1 MVLQL
6 WRNGIRESRIS
17 RMLRIISCFTPL
29 LQYSDTPILQGKGL
43 CQGWNRFML
52 RLSENAHLPFDK
64 LMALSRVEGLRY
76 PHPSS
81 LRRTSMYA
89 SFLGISE
96 ALHLD
101 IFHQP
106 LRGRFFDSLVR
117 QRNRPVSF
125 FIVNCLFLRFNT
137 VKIYALQIVA
147 GFFGFL
153 LRQRGQISIRECG
166 GMRCSVKPSQ
176 FVCV

>member
-1 MVLQL
+1 M
-6 WRNGIRESRIS
+6 
-17 RMLRIISCFTPL
+17 
-29 LQYSDTPILQGKGL
+29 
-43 CQGWNRFML
+43 

-64 LMALSRVEGLRY
+64 LTALSKVEGLRY

-106 LRGRFFDSLVR
+106 LRSRFFESLNKYLQGGLLSEKYR
-117 QRNRPVSF
+117 QERLVARNNWL
-125 FIVNCLFLRFNT
+125 I
-137 VKIYALQIVA
+137 A
-147 GFFGFL
+147 
-153 LRQRGQISIRECG
+153 
-166 GMRCSVKPSQ
+166 Q
-176 FVCV
+176 FKV